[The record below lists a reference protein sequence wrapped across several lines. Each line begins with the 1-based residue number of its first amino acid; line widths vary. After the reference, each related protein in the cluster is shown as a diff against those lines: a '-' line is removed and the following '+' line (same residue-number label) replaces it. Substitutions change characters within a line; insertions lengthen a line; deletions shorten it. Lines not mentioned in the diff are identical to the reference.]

1 MKRLDHP
8 NICKFLEAYMD
19 KDNIYVVM
27 EYCAGGTLK
36 ELIYSHNNSE
46 FNVAK
51 IMQKLFW
58 AVNYMHNNNIVHRDL
73 KLENVIFTSQNPATA
88 DIKIIDFGLSKKVQD
103 KTKRRHTKVGSFN
116 YMGNYLIKST
126 LYFPLYIIFWES
138 ITQKLSYSNKTNKQI
153 NLTPTYLIKPTHYRM
168 SFLICLRV
176 E

>member
-1 MKRLDHP
+1 
-8 NICKFLEAYMD
+8 MD

-73 KLENVIFTSQNPATA
+73 KLENVIFTSQNPALS
-88 DIKIIDFGLSKKVQD
+88 DIKIIDFGLSKKLQD
-103 KTKRRHTKVGSFN
+103 KNKRRHTKVGSFN
-116 YMGNYLIKST
+116 YMGKYQLKS
-126 LYFPLYIIFWES
+126 YSPLY
-138 ITQKLSYSNKTNKQI
+138 LYN
-153 NLTPTYLIKPTHYRM
+153 
-168 SFLICLRV
+168 
-176 E
+176 